1 MDYKTRITIDLTRY
15 GQEGTIELGA
25 PTFRQR
31 IELSNEISRL
41 MTIEQ
46 NKSGIKMDN
55 LEGGTWNVIQRMVY
69 VKRAP
74 FTPTFDGFLT
84 YTDKM
89 DEENPGSA
97 DMLWEEICSSIDR
110 IDNGDAS
117 PLEPSQEVTTLELA

>member
-74 FTPTFDGFLT
+74 FTPTFDGFLA

>member
-15 GQEGTIELGA
+15 GQEGIIELGA

-74 FTPTFDGFLT
+74 FTPTFDGFLA